1 VNNIKLSI
9 MMFLQYF
16 IWGAWYVTAA
26 TYMSKILNSSGAEI
40 GNTYSA
46 FAFAAIISP
55 FFVGAIADRYFSA
68 QKAMG
73 ALHLIGGLLLLY
85 VTQVS
90 SSFLFLL
97 IVLFYSLMYMPTV
110 ALSNNIVFAN
120 VSDTGKV
127 FPIIRFFG
135 TFGWI
140 IAGLVIGSNIIFG
153 QKFGLGLEANNTT
166 LPYTFYI
173 ASGASILLGVFS
185 FTLPDV
191 PPKGKTD
198 SSSFGLEALVL
209 LKDKSY
215 LIFFISAVL
224 ICIPLSFYYSFANV
238 FLNDIGM
245 EGAAGKMILGQVSEA
260 IFILSIPLLY
270 YRLGVKNI
278 LIIGIAAWAL
288 RFFFFSNG
296 DMSDDY
302 YWMLMA
308 GIVLHGIC
316 YDFFFVTGYM
326 YTENKAGEKIKNAA
340 QGLFT
345 VATYGIGM
353 TIGSWFSGIITD
365 SYTVD
370 GIKNWAEIW
379 MIPAYISGAVLLF
392 LMIFFKEKK

>member
-1 VNNIKLSI
+1 
-9 MMFLQYF
+9 MFLQYF

-85 VTQVS
+85 LTQVS

-198 SSSFGLEALVL
+198 NSSFGLEALVL

-245 EGAAGKMILGQVSEA
+245 EGAAGKMILGQVSDA

>member
-1 VNNIKLSI
+1 

-26 TYMSKILNSSGAEI
+26 TYMSKILKSSGAEI

-85 VTQVS
+85 LTQVS

>member
-1 VNNIKLSI
+1 

-85 VTQVS
+85 LTQVS
-90 SSFLFLL
+90 SSFLFLI

>member
-73 ALHLIGGLLLLY
+73 VLHLIGGLLLLY

-90 SSFLFLL
+90 SSFIFLL

>member
-1 VNNIKLSI
+1 
-9 MMFLQYF
+9 MFLQYF

-73 ALHLIGGLLLLY
+73 ALHLIGGLLLIY
-85 VTQVS
+85 ATQVS

-97 IVLFYSLMYMPTV
+97 TVLFYSLMYMPTV

-127 FPIIRFFG
+127 FPVIRFFG

-140 IAGLVIGSNIIFG
+140 VAGLIIGSNIVLG
-153 QKFGLGLEANNTT
+153 QKIGLELEASVTS
-166 LPYTFYI
+166 LPFTFYI
-173 ASGASILLGVFS
+173 ASGASILLGIFS

-191 PPKGKTD
+191 PPKGKSD
-198 SSSFGLEALVL
+198 SSSLGLEALVL

-215 LIFFISAVL
+215 LIFFISAIL

-245 EGAAGKMILGQVSEA
+245 EGAAGKMIFGQISEA
-260 IFILSIPLLY
+260 IFILSIPFLY

-288 RFFFFSNG
+288 RFIFFANG
-296 DMSDDY
+296 DLDSY
-302 YWMLMA
+302 YWMIMA

-353 TIGSWFSGIITD
+353 TIGSSFSGYISDYFTSGD
-365 SYTVD
+365 
-370 GIKNWAEIW
+370 IKSWEDIW
-379 MIPAYISGAVLLF
+379 MIPAYIAVAVLLF
-392 LMIFFKEKK
+392 LIIFFKDKK

>member
-1 VNNIKLSI
+1 MKNFKLST

-85 VTQVS
+85 LTQVS
-90 SSFLFLL
+90 SSFLFLI

-173 ASGASILLGVFS
+173 ASGASILLGIFS

>member
-1 VNNIKLSI
+1 

-370 GIKNWAEIW
+370 GIKIWAEIW

>member
-1 VNNIKLSI
+1 

-73 ALHLIGGLLLLY
+73 ALHLIGGLLLIY
-85 VTQVS
+85 ATQVS

-97 IVLFYSLMYMPTV
+97 TVLFYSLMYMPTV

-127 FPIIRFFG
+127 FPVIRFFG

-140 IAGLVIGSNIIFG
+140 VAGLIIGSNIVLG
-153 QKFGLGLEANNTT
+153 QKIGLELEASVTS
-166 LPYTFYI
+166 LPFTFYI
-173 ASGASILLGVFS
+173 ASGASILLGIFS

-191 PPKGKTD
+191 PPKGKSD
-198 SSSFGLEALVL
+198 SSSLGLEALVL

-215 LIFFISAVL
+215 LIFFISAIL

-245 EGAAGKMILGQVSEA
+245 EGAAGKMIFGQISEA
-260 IFILSIPLLY
+260 IFILSIPFLY
-270 YRLGVKNI
+270 YRIGVKNI

-288 RFFFFSNG
+288 RFIFFANG
-296 DMSDDY
+296 DLDSY
-302 YWMLMA
+302 YWMIMA

-353 TIGSWFSGIITD
+353 TIGSSFSGYISDYFTSGEVKSWED
-365 SYTVD
+365 
-370 GIKNWAEIW
+370 IW
-379 MIPAYISGAVLLF
+379 MVPAYIAVAVLLF
-392 LMIFFKEKK
+392 LIIFFKDKK

>member
-1 VNNIKLSI
+1 

-73 ALHLIGGLLLLY
+73 VLHLIGGLLLLY

-90 SSFLFLL
+90 SSFIFLL

>member
-1 VNNIKLSI
+1 
-9 MMFLQYF
+9 MFLQYF

-215 LIFFISAVL
+215 LIFFISAIL

>member
-1 VNNIKLSI
+1 
-9 MMFLQYF
+9 MFLQYF

-90 SSFLFLL
+90 SSFLFLI

-392 LMIFFKEKK
+392 LIIFFKEKK

>member
-1 VNNIKLSI
+1 

>member
-1 VNNIKLSI
+1 
-9 MMFLQYF
+9 MFLQYF

-173 ASGASILLGVFS
+173 ASGASILLGGFS

>member
-1 VNNIKLSI
+1 MKNIKLSI

-16 IWGAWYVTAA
+16 IWGAWYVTAG
-26 TYMSKILNSSGAEI
+26 TYMAKILNSSGAEI
-40 GNTYSA
+40 GNAYSA
-46 FAFAAIISP
+46 FALAAIFSP
-55 FFVGAIADRYFSA
+55 FFVGAVADRYFSA

-73 ALHLIGGLLLLY
+73 ALHVIGGLLLIY
-85 VTQVS
+85 ATQIS
-90 SSFLFLL
+90 SSFLF
-97 IVLFYSLMYMPTV
+97 IITVLVYSLMYMPTV

-120 VSDTGKV
+120 VSDSGKT

-140 IAGLVIGSNIIFG
+140 VAGFIIGNLQLENNIGSIS
-153 QKFGLGLEANNTT
+153 
-166 LPYTFYI
+166 YTFYI
-173 ASGASILLGVFS
+173 ASFASILLGLFS
-185 FTLPDV
+185 FSLPNV
-191 PPKGKTD
+191 PPKGKASD
-198 SSSFGLEALVL
+198 SALGLEGLVL

-245 EGAAGKMILGQVSEA
+245 EGAAGKMIYGQISEA
-260 IFILSIPLLY
+260 IFILAIPFLY

-278 LIIGIAAWAL
+278 LIIGISAWLL
-288 RFFFFSNG
+288 RFFFFANG
-296 DMSDDY
+296 DLEAY
-302 YWMLMA
+302 YWMIIS
-308 GIVLHGIC
+308 GILLHGIC

-365 SYTVD
+365 SNTID
-370 GIKNWAEIW
+370 GIKNWGDIW
-379 MIPAYISGAVLLF
+379 MIPAYVSGAVLLF
-392 LMIFFKEKK
+392 LIVFFKEKK

>member
-1 VNNIKLSI
+1 
-9 MMFLQYF
+9 MFLQYF

-85 VTQVS
+85 LTQVS

-370 GIKNWAEIW
+370 GIKNWEEIW

>member
-1 VNNIKLSI
+1 
-9 MMFLQYF
+9 MFLQYF

-85 VTQVS
+85 LTQVS